1 MVHFYKKSFLY
12 FPSKIVLSK
21 KKMIY
26 FLISYILLYYLNYE
40 VFPLIYYNINIDNN
54 YKKQ

>member
-54 YKKQ
+54 YQK